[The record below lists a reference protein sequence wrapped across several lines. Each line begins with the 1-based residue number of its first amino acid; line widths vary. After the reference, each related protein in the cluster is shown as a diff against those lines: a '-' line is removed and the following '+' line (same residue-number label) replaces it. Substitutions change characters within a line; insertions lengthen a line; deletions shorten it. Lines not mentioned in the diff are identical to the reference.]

1 MKFIPITFFIVKVHA
16 RCNLNCSYC
25 YEYNLGNDGWKYK
38 PKFMTIEVFK
48 RLCERIAE
56 HMESNPNYN
65 AGKPFI
71 SLHGGEPLLR
81 KPEFFSQVLPI
92 AESIIPDIE
101 LGMQSNG
108 TLLRQDYIDIF
119 LKHDLTVGIS
129 IDGPKKTNDKNRID
143 HREKGSFNRIIKGLS
158 LLQNPSNKKAW
169 GGTLSVIDI
178 DSDPIEI
185 LDFLSEL
192 NPPGIDLLEPDATW
206 DRLPPGKSSPLST
219 EYADWLIKAFDHWIN
234 KLPHLPIRRFEEIM
248 EHLLGGSG
256 TTEYFGV
263 EPANLITVAT
273 DGAYE
278 AVDQIKG
285 AYDGA
290 EHLGLDVFSN
300 SLDEVVK
307 HKKIQDRLIGLPALS
322 NKCLNCEYLDSCGGG
337 YYPHRYKKKTGFKNP
352 TIYCSDYLKLFAHIK
367 NYLDETLGNKK
378 THATAR

>member
-1 MKFIPITFFIVKVHA
+1 MKFVPISFFIVKVHA
-16 RCNLNCSYC
+16 LCNLNCTYC

-38 PKFMTIEVFK
+38 PKFMTIEVFE

-56 HMESNPNYN
+56 HMESSPARNDE
-65 AGKPFI
+65 PFI

-81 KPEFFSQVLPI
+81 KPEFFSQAIPI
-92 AESIIPDIE
+92 AKSIIPNIKF
-101 LGMQSNG
+101 GMQSNG

-119 LKHDLTVGIS
+119 LEHDLTVGLS
-129 IDGPKKTNDKNRID
+129 IDGPKETNDKNRID
-143 HREKGSFNRIIKGLS
+143 HREKGSFDRIIKGLS
-158 LLQNPSNKKAW
+158 LLQKPSNKKAW
-169 GGTLSVIDI
+169 GGALSVIDI
-178 DSDPIEI
+178 DSDPIKIMNFLAE
-185 LDFLSEL
+185 LD
-192 NPPGIDLLEPDATW
+192 PPGVDLLEPDGTW
-206 DRLPPGKSSPLST
+206 NRLPPGKSSASST
-219 EYADWLIKAFDHWIN
+219 EYADWLIKAFDYWIN
-234 KLPHLPIRRFEEIM
+234 NLPSLKVRRFEEIM

-285 AYDGA
+285 SYNGA

-307 HKKIQDRLIGLPALS
+307 HKKVQDRLIGLSALS
-322 NKCLNCEYLDSCGGG
+322 SKCLNCEYLDSCGGG

-352 TIYCSDYLKLFAHIK
+352 SIYCSDYLKLFAHIK
-367 NYLDETLGNKK
+367 DYLNEKVVNKDASTK
-378 THATAR
+378 IK